1 MLSRVCQTAGSL
13 LIKIGPALCEDW
25 LTYRGRMEDLRM
37 MSYTDACEDWLTQ

>member
-37 MSYTDACEDWLTQ
+37 MIGQLYGCL